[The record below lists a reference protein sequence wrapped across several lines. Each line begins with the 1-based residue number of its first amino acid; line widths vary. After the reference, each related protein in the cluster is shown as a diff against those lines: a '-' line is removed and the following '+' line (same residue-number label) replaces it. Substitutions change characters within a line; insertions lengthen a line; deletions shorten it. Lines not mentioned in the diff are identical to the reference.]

1 MTEDISNPQ
10 ARPAPPRPAAG
21 SGNWPTMR
29 KVDLG
34 SDGSKTPLAEND
46 NIQGNVLAGF
56 SKDHQMLLFM
66 NLATITAGRAW
77 LAELR
82 PRLATNKAV
91 AGFNRRFSA
100 AHRES
105 GGDPEDLAALWTN
118 VSFTAAGMQ
127 LLAPAAIKALNDL
140 KPDAG
145 LDAGVHLWL
154 AGAGDP
160 GLIKRVGDVGTSA
173 PEGWLFGKPEQAIH
187 AVVCIAADRPDD
199 LNTEIAKQRSIAARL
214 GVSIVFEQ
222 PGETLP
228 GAAAGHEHFGF
239 KDGISQPGVFG
250 FDPPSTEKA
259 HKGEVA
265 GKHGTDLLAA
275 GNFVLGY
282 PRDPVADTKQPVA
295 VNVPKWMF
303 DGSFL
308 VTRRLAQDVAGFW
321 ANAESAH
328 ASLPAEAKCPVS
340 GIPSPDALAAKLVG
354 RWRSGTPVAAAPLAD
369 NRSAHDPDDDNAFG
383 FEDDEQGETT
393 PFVAHIRKVYPRE
406 GGTKAKISVTEDET
420 KPRRILRRGIP
431 FGLPFQPTGGRGA
444 GVDGD
449 RGLVFQCY
457 QASLAD
463 QFTFLQQVWIN
474 LGLFPD
480 PDTGNDSV
488 IGLASDK
495 VTIKACGAAQTI
507 GFGQFVHTQGSL
519 FALTPSLET
528 VDKLAAGQPLSIN

>member
-1 MTEDISNPQ
+1 
-10 ARPAPPRPAAG
+10 
-21 SGNWPTMR
+21 MR

-34 SDGSKTPLAEND
+34 PDGKRTPLVEND

-56 SKDHQMLLFM
+56 NKDHQMLLFM
-66 NLATITAGRAW
+66 NLATTDAGRAW
-77 LAELR
+77 LSELR
-82 PRLATNKAV
+82 PRLATNKSV

-100 AHRES
+100 AKREA

-118 VSFTAAGMQ
+118 VSFTAAGVQ
-127 LLAPAAIKALNDL
+127 LLAPAAIEALNHL

-160 GLIKRVGDVGTSA
+160 GLAKRVGDVGTSA
-173 PEGWLFGKPEQAIH
+173 PDGWLFGKPEQPIH

-250 FDPPSTEKA
+250 FDPPSTEPG
-259 HKGEVA
+259 HEGEVA

-282 PRDPVADTKQPVA
+282 PRDPQAETKQPEA

-321 ANAESAH
+321 ANAESAY
-328 ASLPAEAKCPVS
+328 AGLPPAAKCPVS
-340 GIPSPDALAAKLVG
+340 GISSPDALAAKLVG
-354 RWRSGTPVAAAPLAD
+354 RWRSGTPVAAAPFSD

-383 FEDDEQGETT
+383 FEDDEDGENT

-406 GGTKAKISVTEDET
+406 GGTKAKISVSEDET

-474 LGLFPD
+474 LGLFPN

-519 FALTPSLET
+519 FTLTPSLET
-528 VDKLAAGQPLSIN
+528 VDRLAAGQPLAIN